1 MATLFFSFGG
11 LFQVSVL
18 LINAIAVLSED
29 RFLARIGWG
38 NAAQNEPSFGG
49 GAQDGA
55 SVKAKTINLI
65 NSVRTL
71 MRSELHMNRP
81 FPTQGRP
88 RAQASKD

>member
-18 LINAIAVLSED
+18 LVNAIAILSED

-38 NAAQNEPSFGG
+38 STQNEPSFGQG
-49 GAQDGA
+49 SQDNA
-55 SVKAKTINLI
+55 SLKARTINLI

-71 MRSELHMNRP
+71 MRIPLIFLNALIIVWAIA
-81 FPTQGRP
+81 FG
-88 RAQASKD
+88 